1 MKVFKTILNFVV
13 ITVLSI
19 LLIVYTGL
27 NIFSKTLLSKDYI
40 LTKMEENNYYEKLVE
55 YVNSSFENY
64 IYQSG
69 LDEEVIKNIVTEE
82 KIKSDTNAIIDNV
95 YEGKEFSVD
104 TQSIKDKLLSNIS
117 DSINGRSFSA
127 TEQKAVDAFA
137 KNICS
142 AYEDTLLHT
151 NYVQKVHSVY
161 SQITEYKDLANKII
175 LGSSVVCVILLML
188 INIKEKA
195 KILSTLA
202 IAVLVAGA
210 FLILLNIYI
219 KAKIN
224 INNIVIFSDAISEIV
239 VKIISNILEQIMNNG
254 IIYTIIGFAGIVISS
269 IFSSK
274 NIEEKN

>member
-1 MKVFKTILNFVV
+1 MKAFKTILNFVV

-19 LLIVYTGL
+19 LLIVYTVL
-27 NIFSKTLLSKDYI
+27 NIFSKTLLSKDFI
-40 LTKMEENNYYEKLVE
+40 LAKMEENNYYEKLVE

-127 TEQKAVDAFA
+127 TEQKAVDVFA
-137 KNICS
+137 NNICS

-210 FLILLNIYI
+210 FLILLNVYI

-224 INNIVIFSDAISEIV
+224 INSIVIFSDAISEIV

-254 IIYTIIGFAGIVISS
+254 IIYAIIGFAGIIISS

>member
-1 MKVFKTILNFVV
+1 MKVFKTILNFIV

-19 LLIVYTGL
+19 LLIVYTAL
-27 NIFSKTLLSKDYI
+27 NIFSKTLLNKEYI
-40 LTKMEENNYYEKLVE
+40 LAKMEENNYYEKLVE

-69 LDEEVIKNIVTEE
+69 LDEDVLKDLVTEE
-82 KIKSDTNAIIDNV
+82 KVKSETNAIIDNI
-95 YEGKEFSVD
+95 YEGKEFSID

-137 KNICS
+137 NNICS

-151 NYVQKVHSVY
+151 SYVQKIHSVY
-161 SQITEYKDLANKII
+161 SQVTEYKDLANKII
-175 LGSSVVCVILLML
+175 VVASAVCVVLLIL

-210 FLILLNIYI
+210 FLILLNVYI

-254 IIYTIIGFAGIVISS
+254 IIYAIIGFAGIIISS

-274 NIEEKN
+274 NAEEKN

>member
-19 LLIVYTGL
+19 LLIVYIGL

-137 KNICS
+137 NNICS

-151 NYVQKVHSVY
+151 NYVQKVHSFY

-202 IAVLVAGA
+202 IAVLVAGT
-210 FLILLNIYI
+210 FLILLNVYI
-219 KAKIN
+219 KTKIN

-239 VKIISNILEQIMNNG
+239 VKIISNILEQIINNG
-254 IIYTIIGFAGIVISS
+254 IIYAIIGFVGIVISS

>member
-19 LLIVYTGL
+19 LLIVYTVL
-27 NIFSKTLLSKDYI
+27 NIFSKTLLSKDFI
-40 LTKMEENNYYEKLVE
+40 LAKMEENNYYEKLVE

-104 TQSIKDKLLSNIS
+104 TQSIKDKLLLNIS

-151 NYVQKVHSVY
+151 NYVQRVHSVY

-210 FLILLNIYI
+210 FLILLNVYI

-239 VKIISNILEQIMNNG
+239 VKIISNILEQIINNG
-254 IIYTIIGFAGIVISS
+254 IIYAIIGFVGIIISS

>member
-19 LLIVYTGL
+19 LLIVYTVL
-27 NIFSKTLLSKDYI
+27 NIFSKTLLSKDFI
-40 LTKMEENNYYEKLVE
+40 LAKMEENNYYEKLVE
-55 YVNSSFENY
+55 YVNSCFENY

-210 FLILLNIYI
+210 FLILLNVYI

-254 IIYTIIGFAGIVISS
+254 IIYAIIGFAGIIISS

>member
-27 NIFSKTLLSKDYI
+27 NIFSKTLLRKDYI

-210 FLILLNIYI
+210 FLILLNVYI
-219 KAKIN
+219 KARIN

-254 IIYTIIGFAGIVISS
+254 IIYTIIGFVGIVISS

>member
-19 LLIVYTGL
+19 LLIVYAGL

-40 LTKMEENNYYEKLVE
+40 LTKMEENNYYEKLIE

-210 FLILLNIYI
+210 FLILLNVYI

-254 IIYTIIGFAGIVISS
+254 IIYTIIGFVGIIISS